1 MTDLRLVD
9 AARFTDRNAPEAHQ
23 VEAWAG
29 LQKQLTT
36 KQVEDFFKAYRNA
49 PPPTPE
55 ASKNAAIKAL
65 LQFIYAGEGGY
76 TSVNR
81 GKAGDTPGG
90 IAGLVVTTIGDVRRA
105 QAAGQFFAVGAPQFI
120 PSTLPMAQAAAK
132 LPDSALFSPENQDR
146 MATALLLG
154 GKRPALAAYLL
165 GRSTDLDAAQT
176 DMAREW
182 ASVPLPNGKGFYDG
196 DSAGNKATAK
206 VAAVRAA
213 LVAARAGILGAAAPV
228 APKIAVPAQQPPVA
242 KPAPVKRPTSVLLKV
257 AAEFQNDNASG
268 TGYREC
274 FSSSC
279 AMLARF
285 HGKVKSDDEYNKI
298 RAKFG
303 DTTDANAQI
312 KALESLGLIAELSK
326 NNSFKDL
333 EDVLIEGDPVATG
346 WLHKGPISK
355 PSGGGHWTVAIGFN
369 PTSIIF
375 NDPNGEADMVKGDYV
390 SRGKAGAGVA
400 YSRKNWERRWCCTDA
415 GVYTPGRNGWL
426 LTCFPQSHE

>member
-9 AARFTDRNAPEAHQ
+9 AARFTAKDAPEAHQ

-36 KQVEDFFKAYRNA
+36 KQVEEFFKAFRNA
-49 PPPTPE
+49 PPPTPQ
-55 ASKNAAIKAL
+55 ASKNAAVKAL

-90 IAGLVVTTIGDVRRA
+90 IAGLVVSTIGDVKRA

-176 DMAREW
+176 DMAKEW

-213 LVAARAGILGAAAPV
+213 LVAARAGILGAAAPAPT

-242 KPAPVKRPTSVLLKV
+242 KPVVRSKGELVTISGMIGPKKRPHDFGFKEGDSHLIMNDK
-257 AAEFQNDNASG
+257 AETLTAWSYSG
-268 TGYREC
+268 QRLWIIGAMARGQGRDDEWKNTGTDCPPGLYKLGE
-274 FSSSC
+274 
-279 AMLARF
+279 LYDDI
-285 HGKVKSDDEYNKI
+285 GKVGLNPKRTKTLAAYGWQFYDMIELENQEAKHGRAGIGMHGGGTELGWPAAWAPEQKLVPTLGCI
-298 RAKFG
+298 RAR
-303 DTTDANAQI
+303 
-312 KALESLGLIAELSK
+312 
-326 NNSFKDL
+326 NSDL
-333 EDVLIEGDPVATG
+333 RDKILPLYKQG
-346 WLHKGPISK
+346 
-355 PSGGGHWTVAIGFN
+355 TV
-369 PTSIIF
+369 
-375 NDPNGEADMVKGDYV
+375 YV
-390 SRGKAGAGVA
+390 SVFQEV
-400 YSRKNWERRWCCTDA
+400 S
-415 GVYTPGRNGWL
+415 
-426 LTCFPQSHE
+426 